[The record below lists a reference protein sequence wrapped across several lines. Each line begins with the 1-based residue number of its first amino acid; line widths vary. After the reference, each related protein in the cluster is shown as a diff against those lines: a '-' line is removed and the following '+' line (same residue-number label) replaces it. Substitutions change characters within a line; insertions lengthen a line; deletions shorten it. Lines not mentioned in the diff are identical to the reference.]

1 VSNVHAEVQATPRG
15 VRVVDLNS
23 RNGTFVAHLATEDV
37 KNFDTS
43 ELETYSE
50 EEPNTLL
57 PEEVPVFLD
66 AMRRLYPQHYAMVYI
81 GLITGLRPSSLRPLR
96 RAGAESDVLWDNSR
110 LLVRRS
116 QTVGDEVM
124 KTTKQKK
131 RYGIDLPKEAMDVL
145 RWHIETQ
152 LTTPEQRD
160 SELLFP
166 AVNSG
171 FRSPSVLNKPFS
183 DVVEEIGLG
192 KRFTQRGL
200 RRTFN
205 DLARAARVDALV
217 TRSISGHLTERMQHH
232 YSTVNSDEQ
241 RQGIAKVIELTKAR
255 EKRQAEASDAA
266 DGSGGAPGGAPG
278 AAGGAL

>member
-1 VSNVHAEVQATPRG
+1 
-15 VRVVDLNS
+15 
-23 RNGTFVAHLATEDV
+23 
-37 KNFDTS
+37 
-43 ELETYSE
+43 
-50 EEPNTLL
+50 
-57 PEEVPVFLD
+57 
-66 AMRRLYPQHYAMVYI
+66 M
-81 GLITGLRPSSLRPLR
+81 
-96 RAGAESDVLWDNSR
+96 LWDGSR

-116 QTVGDEVM
+116 QTVDDEVM

-131 RYGIDLPKEAMDVL
+131 RYGIDLPEEAIDVL

-160 SELLFP
+160 SQLLFP
-166 AVNSG
+166 SVNG
-171 FRSPSVLNKPFS
+171 GYRSPSVLNKPFS
-183 DVVEEIGLG
+183 DVVEETGLG

-217 TRSISGHLTERMQHH
+217 TRSISGHLTEKMQQH

-255 EKRQAEASDAA
+255 AKRQAEASDA
-266 DGSGGAPGGAPG
+266 DGAPGGAPG
-278 AAGGAL
+278 LQVVLFESLRLTKGLVFLSGRRDSNPRRPPWQRD

>member
-1 VSNVHAEVQATPRG
+1 
-15 VRVVDLNS
+15 
-23 RNGTFVAHLATEDV
+23 
-37 KNFDTS
+37 
-43 ELETYSE
+43 
-50 EEPNTLL
+50 
-57 PEEVPVFLD
+57 
-66 AMRRLYPQHYAMVYI
+66 
-81 GLITGLRPSSLRPLR
+81 
-96 RAGAESDVLWDNSR
+96 
-110 LLVRRS
+110 
-116 QTVGDEVM
+116 M

-145 RWHIETQ
+145 RWHVETQ

-166 AVNSG
+166 SVNG
-171 FRSPSVLNKPFS
+171 GYRSPSVLNKPFS
-183 DVVEEIGLG
+183 EVVEEMGLG

-205 DLARAARVDALV
+205 DLARTARVDALV

-255 EKRQAEASDAA
+255 EKRQAEASVA
-266 DGSGGAPGGAPG
+266 DGASGGAPGGAPG
-278 AAGGAL
+278 ASGGAL